1 MTVFTFA
8 PKLLIMKIKQNNM
21 RRLILLVTLV
31 SCSLNAGQIHKWVDE
46 DGNVHY
52 GDAPPNTVT
61 TEPVRVIGAPSDPGK
76 PLPRLSTGNSPTE
89 TSSNDS
95 SGQEVPADQAKR
107 ACDQAK
113 GDLDII
119 KNSARIRLKSADGTA
134 RYMTTEEIEARRE
147 NAEKDVA
154 RFCN

>member
-1 MTVFTFA
+1 
-8 PKLLIMKIKQNNM
+8 M
-21 RRLILLVTLV
+21 RRLIILATLV
-31 SCSLNAGQIHKWVDE
+31 SCSLNAGQIHKWIDE
-46 DGNVHY
+46 EGNVHY

-76 PLPRLSTGNSPTE
+76 PLPRLSTGESPTK
-89 TSSNDS
+89 TSSNNR
-95 SGQEVPADQAKR
+95 SGEEVPADQAKL

-113 GDLDII
+113 GDLEII
-119 KNSARIRLKSADGTA
+119 SNSARIKLKSADGTS

>member
-1 MTVFTFA
+1 MTDFTFA
-8 PKLLIMKIKQNNM
+8 PKLLNMKIKRNNM
-21 RRLILLVTLV
+21 RRLIILATLV
-31 SCSLNAGQIHKWVDE
+31 SCSLNAGQIHKWIDE

-76 PLPRLSTGNSPTE
+76 PLPRLSTGESPTT
-89 TSSNDS
+89 TSSNNR
-95 SGQEVPADQAKR
+95 SGEEVPADQAKL
-107 ACDQAK
+107 ACDQAR